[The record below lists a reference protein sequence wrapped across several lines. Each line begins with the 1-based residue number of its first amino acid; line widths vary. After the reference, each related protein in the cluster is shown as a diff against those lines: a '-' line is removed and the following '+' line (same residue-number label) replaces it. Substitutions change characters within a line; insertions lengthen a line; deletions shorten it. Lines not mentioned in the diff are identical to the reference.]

1 MLVELWQGIRSTNLL
16 IINPDTNQVT
26 TKKKNDSLLFDM
38 LCISIED
45 EGAEKSASPPPY
57 EIVITTAKP
66 TRLQLILVSQ

>member
-1 MLVELWQGIRSTNLL
+1 
-16 IINPDTNQVT
+16 
-26 TKKKNDSLLFDM
+26 M